1 MTHRNRKAPETGNRR
16 GGAPERKST
25 ATGREVRS
33 YALSIKATGDDGSIE
48 GYGSVFGVKD
58 AYDDIIA
65 AGAFKGSLAEHKAA
79 GTMPAMLWQ
88 HEPDE
93 PIGIWTEMVEDAKG
107 LLIKGQLALDTVR
120 GKEAHALLKMGALN
134 GLSIG
139 FVSKEWSYDRET
151 DVRTLTKIDLWEV
164 SLVTFPANGKAR
176 VTNVKAVSED
186 SVARAIKHL
195 NAAILLHEAHMD
207 GSEPTSEES
216 QMRMMKMMKDA
227 LSALQKAKGADDDDM
242 EDMGKSMSTP
252 KNAER
257 ILRDAGFSKQDAT
270 AFVSRVM
277 RMGEQRSESADAQAQ
292 AIRAAKR
299 LLESLQS

>member
-1 MTHRNRKAPETGNRR
+1 MKTNRIECREAPG
-16 GGAPERKST
+16 
-25 ATGREVRS
+25 GREVRS
-33 YALSIKATGDDGSIE
+33 YALHIKATGDDGTIE
-48 GYGSVFGVKD
+48 GYGSVFGVRD
-58 AYDDIIA
+58 NYDDVIA
-65 AGAFKGSLAEHKAA
+65 PGAFLASLKAHKAE

-88 HEPDE
+88 HDASE
-93 PIGIWTEMVEDAKG
+93 PIGVWTEMVEDSKG
-107 LLIKGQLALDTVR
+107 LRIKGQLALDTVR
-120 GKEAHALLKMGALN
+120 GKEAHALLKLGALN

-139 FVSKEWSYDRET
+139 FMSKQWAYDRDTE
-151 DVRTLTKIDLWEV
+151 VRTLTEIDLWEV
-164 SLVTFPANGKAR
+164 SLVTFPANEKAR

-195 NAAILLHEAHMD
+195 KAAIVLHEAHMD

-257 ILRDAGFSKQDAT
+257 ILRDAGFSKSDAT

-277 RMGEQRSESADAQAQ
+277 RMGEARSESADSAAQAMK
-292 AIRAAKR
+292 AAQR
-299 LLESLQS
+299 LLTTLSA